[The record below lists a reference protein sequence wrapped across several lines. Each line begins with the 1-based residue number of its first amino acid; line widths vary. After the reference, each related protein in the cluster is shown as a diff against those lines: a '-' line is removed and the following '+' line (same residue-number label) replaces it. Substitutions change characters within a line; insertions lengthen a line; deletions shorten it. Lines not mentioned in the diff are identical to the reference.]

1 MKYILLMMVDE
12 ADWQTLTPEQMQPM
26 LDEMERFNNQLRD
39 AGVWVSGEGLDY
51 SSSRGARSRP

>member
-1 MKYILLMMVDE
+1 MMVDE